1 MATLEQEIT
10 LEKKGK
16 IALITLNREKKL
28 NALDSD
34 LYYRLAMLMNEVAA
48 MPEITITV
56 LTGKGR
62 FFSAYV
68 YSFPFSIAKV
78 FMQSFFL
85 QQLTTTIQ
93 QRRRRRN
100 ISRST

>member
-1 MATLEQEIT
+1 MSTLEQEIT

-68 YSFPFSIAKV
+68 YLDSLLPIPSDSTASLLIHK
-78 FMQSFFL
+78 
-85 QQLTTTIQ
+85 LTNNHTTEAQ
-93 QRRRRRN
+93 
-100 ISRST
+100 T